1 MGSQCIAH
9 PNLGGRIVTSVAGR
23 IVTTLLRQAGRIVTT
38 LRRQFRYRGTGGVE
52 TLVRSKLLIAVLIIT
67 LSVVYYLFGMDY
79 INQRRENAALTSQIT
94 EATEALAQMPEP
106 PQNLEQR
113 LEAAQASLDAEQ
125 SVFPS
130 NLHSTEVVNT
140 ILGLADDCGIRAIP
154 LVTQSWSTE
163 VVGEHSYDVLRLT
176 VAAEGNFTQLAS
188 FVSKLENG
196 EYQTLV
202 VEDLS
207 ITRVPGG
214 ESASEE
220 AIAFIASFDLAIYAQ
235 SLTSD

>member
-1 MGSQCIAH
+1 MAS
-9 PNLGGRIVTSVAGR
+9 RIVAALFGR
-23 IVTTLLRQAGRIVTT
+23 SG
-38 LRRQFRYRGTGGVE
+38 YKSTGGGV
-52 TLVRSKLLIAVLIIT
+52 TSARRKLLTAILIIT
-67 LSVVYYLFGMDY
+67 LLVVYYIFGMDY
-79 INQRRENAALTSQIT
+79 INQRRENAALTSQIA
-94 EATEALAQMPEP
+94 EATQALAQIPES

-113 LEAAQASLDAEQ
+113 LEAAQARLDAEQ

-140 ILGLADDCGIRAIP
+140 ILELANDCGIRAIP

-163 VVGEHSYDVLRLT
+163 VVGEHSYSVLRLT
-176 VAAEGNFTQLAS
+176 VAAEGIFTQLVS

-196 EYQTLV
+196 EYETLV
-202 VEDLS
+202 VENLS
-207 ITRVPGG
+207 IARVPGG

-220 AIAFIASFDLAIYAQ
+220 ALTFIASFDLAIYAQ